1 MNSLFVVLLILLI
14 IVNACLIYLLY
25 QAWNWRKRLNDK
37 SILLPDQFYKDLE
50 IFNNNIE
57 KTKKELDSLDNSI
70 SDSFQGFNSTLSS
83 TVNKNAEY
91 FQNIYDS
98 LMPLKK
104 MIEKQDK
111 ELQRFKEGYDS
122 SIKQKTI
129 IKLFDLKK
137 RINFYT
143 NPSNNSSSSVNISD
157 DVSASSKNILKVLDY
172 VFKTEGVKKIDIN
185 IGSSVDD
192 ISSSEVDL
200 LPQNS
205 VKTKDISLVGS
216 IKDIIEDGYFFEGLD
231 ENDYILKKAV
241 VEFYTEDKENE

>member
-1 MNSLFVVLLILLI
+1 LNSLFFVLLILLI

-50 IFNNNIE
+50 IFNNSIE
-57 KTKKELDSLDNSI
+57 KTKKELESLDNSI

-91 FQNIYDS
+91 FHNIYDS

-111 ELQRFKEGYDS
+111 ELQRFKEGYDN
-122 SIKQKTI
+122 SIKQKII

-157 DVSASSKNILKVLDY
+157 DVIASSKNILKVLDY

-192 ISSSEVDL
+192 ISPSQVDL

-205 VKTKDISLVGS
+205 VKTKDVSLVGT
-216 IKDIIEDGYFFEGLD
+216 IKNIIEDGYLFEGLD
-231 ENDYILKKAV
+231 ENVYILKKAV
-241 VEFYTEDKENE
+241 VEFYIKDKENE